1 LRNSFEATRKKCR
14 DGLHPVAGEP
24 LTVVGSFMASTLA
37 DRPEGTGGYHA
48 SGAVPFFADYIAAYR
63 STRLR
68 RDLRF
73 HSDFEKQI
81 AGWSQDWART
91 FNEFTRT
98 PAVTSSWGLDAR
110 KLREAFAGASIY
122 PDRRQDIAET
132 TRQHCREGNREATL
146 EAANLNHELYPASA
160 ATVVFL
166 ATAQL
171 CFGDS
176 RQARALLEKARDLDD
191 AEDFTSPGFL
201 NGVAYELAG
210 FGRPESATE
219 LLRIAVE
226 LHPQQANL
234 YDSLGELELKAGHRE
249 ASLAAYK
256 KALAIDPKLESAIKA
271 LEAIERAE

>member
-1 LRNSFEATRKKCR
+1 MTEDPAKLRQAFAYFNDCVRSGALRNSFEATRKKCR

-98 PAVTSSWGLDAR
+98 PAVTSS
-110 KLREAFAGASIY
+110 
-122 PDRRQDIAET
+122 
-132 TRQHCREGNREATL
+132 
-146 EAANLNHELYPASA
+146 
-160 ATVVFL
+160 
-166 ATAQL
+166 
-171 CFGDS
+171 
-176 RQARALLEKARDLDD
+176 
-191 AEDFTSPGFL
+191 
-201 NGVAYELAG
+201 
-210 FGRPESATE
+210 
-219 LLRIAVE
+219 
-226 LHPQQANL
+226 
-234 YDSLGELELKAGHRE
+234 
-249 ASLAAYK
+249 
-256 KALAIDPKLESAIKA
+256 
-271 LEAIERAE
+271 